1 MKKIF
6 LLILLFTISNFAF
19 AESVVEE
26 GPKSKTEI
34 SNQPGTVNVTVEHK
48 EVVNEKT
55 EKVIVDK
62 ELTNS
67 VMQKF
72 EDADKRR
79 QQATSEEI
87 QVLKDELEYLK
98 KEKEKLMK
106 QNSGDEEFKKMMD
119 KRLASTEIR
128 IRRLEKYLGMDE
140 AMIDYYQ
147 RKRSPWDLVWRS
159 AVFPGWGHRYAR
171 EDYTGNTYS
180 TSILVL
186 AALGFLVDYQANAAS
201 DAAKTALFNG
211 VVVKNYQYSSL
222 GIPATFSNT
231 FVLNSFAS
239 YNSAMSAVDSQK
251 QLSQNLY
258 SAAIGLYLIQLVHAY
273 FTGLEWSKIQPKDY
287 TNEGL
292 LKPTGF
298 NIKSKVDTNNYAKVP
313 KRGIR
318 YEVEFSTNF

>member
-34 SNQPGTVNVTVEHK
+34 SMQPGTVNVTVEHK

-119 KRLASTEIR
+119 KRLASTEIPR
-128 IRRLEKYLGMDE
+128 ENE
-140 AMIDYYQ
+140 
-147 RKRSPWDLVWRS
+147 V
-159 AVFPGWGHRYAR
+159 PG
-171 EDYTGNTYS
+171 
-180 TSILVL
+180 I
-186 AALGFLVDYQANAAS
+186 
-201 DAAKTALFNG
+201 
-211 VVVKNYQYSSL
+211 
-222 GIPATFSNT
+222 
-231 FVLNSFAS
+231 
-239 YNSAMSAVDSQK
+239 
-251 QLSQNLY
+251 
-258 SAAIGLYLIQLVHAY
+258 
-273 FTGLEWSKIQPKDY
+273 
-287 TNEGL
+287 
-292 LKPTGF
+292 
-298 NIKSKVDTNNYAKVP
+298 
-313 KRGIR
+313 
-318 YEVEFSTNF
+318 

>member
-1 MKKIF
+1 MKKKY
-6 LLILLFTISNFAF
+6 LLILLFSISNFVF
-19 AESVVEE
+19 AETVVED

-34 SNQPGTVNVTVEHK
+34 SNQPGSVNVTVEHK
-48 EVVNEKT
+48 EVVSEKS
-55 EKVIVDK
+55 EKIIVDK

-98 KEKEKLMK
+98 KEKEKLIK
-106 QNSGDEEFKKMMD
+106 QNQGDEEFKKMMD

-140 AMIDYYQ
+140 GMIDYYQ

-159 AVFPGWGHRYAR
+159 AIFPGWGHRYAR
-171 EDYTGNTYS
+171 EDYIGNTYS
-180 TSILVL
+180 TSIIVL
-186 AALGFLVDYQANAAS
+186 AALGFLVNYEANAAS
-201 DAAKTALFNG
+201 DTAKTALFNS

-222 GIPATFSNT
+222 GIPSNFSNT

-239 YNSAMSAVDSQK
+239 YNTAMSAVDTQK
-251 QLSQNLY
+251 HLSQNFY
-258 SAAIGLYLIQLVHAY
+258 TAAIGLYLIQLIHAY
-273 FTGLEWSKIQPKDY
+273 MTGLEWSKIQPKDY

-298 NIKSKVDTNNYAKVP
+298 NFKSKVDTNNYAKVP
-313 KRGIR
+313 ERGVR

>member
-6 LLILLFTISNFAF
+6 LLILLFAISNFAF
-19 AESVVEE
+19 AETVVEE

-34 SNQPGTVNVTVEHK
+34 SKEPGTVNVKVEHK

-79 QQATSEEI
+79 QQATTEEI
-87 QVLKDELEYLK
+87 QIIREELEYLK
-98 KEKEKLMK
+98 KEKERLMK
-106 QNSGDEEFKKMMD
+106 INQGDEEFRKTMD

-140 AMIDYYQ
+140 AMVDYYQ

-180 TSILVL
+180 TSIIVL
-186 AALGFLVDYQANAAS
+186 AALGFIVDYEVKAAT
-201 DAAKTALFNG
+201 DAAQTALFNS

-231 FVLNSFAS
+231 FVLNSYAT
-239 YNSAMSAVDSQK
+239 YNSAMSAIDSQR
-251 QLSQNLY
+251 QLSQNFY
-258 SAAIGLYLIQLVHAY
+258 TAAIGLYLIQIVHAY
-273 FTGLEWSKIQPKDY
+273 FTGLEWSKIQPRDY

-298 NIKSKVDTNNYAKVP
+298 NFKSKVDTNSYAKVP
-313 KRGIR
+313 ERGIR